1 MTVLDQEAI
10 RDVLPHRDPIL
21 MLETATINE
30 EGQEV
35 AATATPIQI
44 PEVTPFSL
52 RLNSW
57 DTIENR
63 VNAQQYVNGDEPG
76 FSGHFPQPIGPI
88 LPGVQQLKLAAIL
101 SRYCLKSSDEDYSKK
116 LRLEQIK
123 GFNFTRMVVPGDVL
137 KMNAE
142 KADDWYETNASVDG
156 QLAFKGRLQLA
167 SVETDEPTISL
178 ELLVEAMAQLVA
190 VVGLSQPE
198 NRGKTPLFAS
208 IRSMHF
214 VRDIPVGEELLLE
227 AMPIKQIRT
236 LGFAKVGAR
245 SLEDPDT
252 YIANGEIAF
261 AVQ

>member
-10 RDVLPHRDPIL
+10 KDVLPHRDPML

-30 EGQEV
+30 EGQEI

-44 PEVTPFSL
+44 PVITPFSSGL
-52 RLNSW
+52 TYYNPTGSSV
-57 DTIENR
+57 D
-63 VNAQQYVNGDEPG
+63 AKYHVNGNDAG
-76 FSGHFPQPIGPI
+76 FRGHFPQQPI
-88 LPGVQQLKLAAIL
+88 LPGVQQLKLAAML
-101 SRYCLKSSDEDYSKK
+101 SKYCLKSSDEDYNKK
-116 LRLEQIK
+116 LRLKQVK
-123 GFNFTRMVVPGDVL
+123 SFNFTRMVEPGDVL
-137 KMNAE
+137 KMNTESAG
-142 KADDWYETNASVDG
+142 DWYETSASVEEKS
-156 QLAFKGRLQLA
+156 AFKGKLQLTP
-167 SVETDEPTISL
+167 VEIDGLMVSL
-178 ELLVEAMAQLVA
+178 ELLIEAMAQLVA
-190 VVGLSQPE
+190 VIGLSRPE

-214 VRDIPVGEELLLE
+214 LRDIPVGEELLLE

-245 SLEDPDT
+245 SLEDPDM